1 MFVLNINLGVYRIQ
15 NENNT
20 VEKGDV
26 TKRSQ

>member
-20 VEKGDV
+20 VEKWGV